1 MDYLVYN
8 LAELSPTPE
17 DAALLSCEES
27 EQAAARGA
35 RFTLIRTLLKR
46 ELSRRTG
53 VPPQQ
58 IRFSRGPHGKPFWAP
73 QPFNISHS
81 GDLLC
86 LAFHHGDVGV
96 DIERIRPRTRLLS
109 LATRIMAPEQFEAF
123 TQRGCLLPEFFA
135 CWCTAEALVKHAGD
149 TLWNARSYP
158 FLYLPPTGA
167 DVAPYIRP
175 LFPSPPHIHLFSPAP
190 TFAGA
195 VVFS

>member
-17 DAALLSCEES
+17 DAALLSGEES

-35 RFTLIRTLLKR
+35 RFALIRALLKR

-86 LAFHHGDVGV
+86 FAFHHGDVGV

-109 LATRIMAPEQFEAF
+109 LASRIMAPEQLEAF
-123 TQRGCLLPEFFA
+123 TRRGCSLAEFFT

-149 TLWNARSYP
+149 TLWNARNYP
-158 FLYLPPTGA
+158 FLYLPPTGP
-167 DVAPYIRP
+167 DPTPRIRP
-175 LFPSPPHIHLFSPAP
+175 LFPTPPHIHIFSPAP
-190 TFAGA
+190 SFAGA
-195 VVFS
+195 VVYS